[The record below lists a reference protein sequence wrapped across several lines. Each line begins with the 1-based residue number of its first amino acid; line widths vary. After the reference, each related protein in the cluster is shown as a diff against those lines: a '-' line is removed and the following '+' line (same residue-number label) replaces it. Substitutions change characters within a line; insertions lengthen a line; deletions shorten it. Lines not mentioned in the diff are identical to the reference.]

1 MEVGVIMIDAEQ
13 MEIQFPLPVKRD
25 FTDRCKEYAQYWLP
39 ENGEIYRLFEAAA
52 KSVAEKRD
60 HYGARCI
67 LEKIRFDFAVRETNS
82 AFTVNNNL
90 GGLLSRHFTL
100 INPRYEGFFQERRML
115 GEPTD
120 PEISKAILRRALRW
134 AV

>member
-1 MEVGVIMIDAEQ
+1 
-13 MEIQFPLPVKRD
+13 MEIQLPKPLPRD
-25 FTDRCKEYAQYWLP
+25 FTERCRVYAQEWLP
-39 ENGEIYRLFEAAA
+39 ENGEVYRLFEASARA
-52 KSVAEKRD
+52 VAQKRE
-60 HYGARCI
+60 HFGARCI

-82 AFTVNNNL
+82 AFEVNNNL

-120 PEISKAILRRALRW
+120 PEIGKAILRRALRW